1 MTDPQ
6 EALRRVIETDV
17 LGPRLRDQIAVLAL
31 SADDPLPV
39 ARADLL
45 YLWDDYHTEMLD
57 FAMTVSPLGHR
68 HAPIIGTL
76 IEHMNHYGFTAPQ
89 GQHALRWPVLYA
101 KDISDSFSGP
111 SEARKVLFCE
121 GSHEAISQAVL
132 LARHHTERFET
143 AVLDTGWHDWLPSRQ
158 LFSYDDWNRV
168 DWARYGALVMAPVDS
183 SYAQVPAAREWM
195 MSARTAG
202 VPVIMDETVTGFG
215 RTGLLWGQEHIGM
228 VAEMTVLGGP
238 VGGGLPLGAVVGLP
252 DFFTNTE
259 VMSRTGPLAGHPW
272 ACAAGQITLS
282 AIHAGVLEHVVESA
296 AVLSTALDGLQ
307 GQFPD
312 RITGHH
318 GVGLLRAIRF
328 HDPDRAAA
336 LPLAARA
343 HGLHL
348 PPAVGDTVLLAP
360 ALVSST
366 YEVTRGVDLMAAV
379 LMSWEDS

>member
-6 EALRRVIETDV
+6 EAIRRVIETDV
-17 LGPRLRDQIAVLAL
+17 LGPRLRDQRAVLAL
-31 SADDPLPV
+31 SVEDPLPV

-89 GQHALRWPVLYA
+89 GQHLLRWPVLYA
-101 KDISDSFSGP
+101 KDLSDSFSGP

-121 GSHEAISQAVL
+121 GSNEALGQAVR
-132 LARHHTERFET
+132 LACQRTDRTEV
-143 AVLDTGWHDWLPSRQ
+143 AVLDTGNYDRLPGSQRFPYDAWSRIDW
-158 LFSYDDWNRV
+158 D
-168 DWARYGALVMAPVDS
+168 RYGALVLSPVDS
-183 SYAQVPAAREWM
+183 SYAPVAAAREWM
-195 MSARTAG
+195 MCARTAG

-215 RTGLLWGQEHIGM
+215 RTGLLWGQEHIGL
-228 VAEMTVLGGP
+228 VAELTVLGGP
-238 VGGGLPLGAVVGLP
+238 LGGGLPLGAVVGLP
-252 DFFTNTE
+252 EFFTGPE
-259 VMSRTGPLAGHPW
+259 MVSGPLAGHPW
-272 ACAAGQITLS
+272 SCAAGQVTLS
-282 AIHAGVLEHVVESA
+282 AIHAGVLEHVIESA
-296 AVLSTALDGLQ
+296 GVLSKALDGLV

-312 RITGHH
+312 RVTGHH
-318 GVGLLRAIRF
+318 GIGLLRGLRF
-328 HDPDRAAA
+328 RDPERAAA
-336 LPLAARA
+336 FPIAARS

-348 PPAVGDTVLLAP
+348 PPPVGDTVLLAP

-366 YEVTRGVDLMAAV
+366 HEVTRGVDLMAAV